1 MIHGFHLL
9 STRPLFLYALLRR
22 LGFLI
27 AYMRARRRKPGDM
40 SGDED
45 PQTVGPSVFTS
56 EEISDLADMDNSDVE
71 LDYFPLGAWETR

>member
-40 SGDED
+40 SGDEE
-45 PQTVGPSVFTS
+45 PPPVGPVVFTS
-56 EEISDLADMDNSDVE
+56 REISDLLDMSNSDVE
-71 LDYFPLGAWETR
+71 LDDFPLGG